1 MKKLFTY
8 TSLFLASQCGT
19 VLLLAR
25 PAVMSKN
32 PAPSRPLQLRAP
44 GKYILEEHLNFAPE
58 ASNQIGIT
66 IAADNVLID
75 LCGYTITQLND
86 TPQFTAITITPGHNN
101 ITISNGHICSCTASG
116 LIVQANCSNLTLMRL
131 HFNRCQGAINIA
143 TANNC
148 YCNDLQLTNHQN
160 FGLQLTDCT
169 NFKLSEFSVNGT
181 TANTTVT
188 AFALTNCSNCTL
200 SDCNANNNVSATTI
214 GYQLLNCNGCILRN
228 CKANNNQAVTTA
240 TNPATSVTGFAIQ
253 TSLNCQLSQCLAWS
267 NSSTGPHAYG
277 FALMNASRTR
287 LQNCEAVYNLVSYA
301 QSDQTSMAYGFYSGQ
316 NQQPVCANIFDHC
329 QATGNA
335 GSSAAGSSSGS
346 AGFYFDQSEIGS
358 SILSSI
364 ADGNY
369 GGAGNGIGIFSDGA
383 QLCTLKDNR
392 VLTNT
397 GDGRHGGYGI
407 YDSAAGSQ
415 NLYMGNFAF
424 GNGTRD
430 HTTTNNYAVSL
441 APNNDLTLF
450 PSVIAYINNFNN
462 LATPGMSSY
471 NVEVIERP

>member
-1 MKKLFTY
+1 
-8 TSLFLASQCGT
+8 
-19 VLLLAR
+19 
-25 PAVMSKN
+25 
-32 PAPSRPLQLRAP
+32 
-44 GKYILEEHLNFAPE
+44 
-58 ASNQIGIT
+58 
-66 IAADNVLID
+66 
-75 LCGYTITQLND
+75 
-86 TPQFTAITITPGHNN
+86 
-101 ITISNGHICSCTASG
+101 
-116 LIVQANCSNLTLMRL
+116 
-131 HFNRCQGAINIA
+131 
-143 TANNC
+143 
-148 YCNDLQLTNHQN
+148 
-160 FGLQLTDCT
+160 
-169 NFKLSEFSVNGT
+169 
-181 TANTTVT
+181 
-188 AFALTNCSNCTL
+188 
-200 SDCNANNNVSATTI
+200 
-214 GYQLLNCNGCILRN
+214 
-228 CKANNNQAVTTA
+228 
-240 TNPATSVTGFAIQ
+240 
-253 TSLNCQLSQCLAWS
+253 
-267 NSSTGPHAYG
+267 
-277 FALMNASRTR
+277 
-287 LQNCEAVYNLVSYA
+287 
-301 QSDQTSMAYGFYSGQ
+301 MAYGFYSGQ

-462 LATPGMSSY
+462 
-471 NVEVIERP
+471 